1 MGTGREGGAPGNRPV
16 STTHNADKGG
26 PISLSTIFEQY
37 PDRRY
42 IMFGGK
48 GGLGKTT
55 FSAATAYYLAKQGKR
70 VLVFS
75 VDPQASLSDIFKKDI
90 FGKGPVEIMPNLYA
104 QEIDADRRVREYQQ
118 EIRQKIL
125 DMYGMEKIPEEIESY
140 IQAAAAEPAMEES
153 AIFDE
158 VVDIVVKGGYDYYIY
173 DLVPL
178 GHALYYL
185 SMASV
190 YDAWIDKITSL
201 REQMREYDQV
211 AAVMRREKE
220 VDEDAILNELLYIK
234 DRINR
239 SSSILTDKKKT
250 AFFFVLTAEEMVIK
264 DTVKA
269 AELFAKF
276 DVPLSGY
283 IINRVLPAELK
294 SQNIPEYLK
303 NRLEM
308 QEHYLEVIDRDF
320 SGQILASVPEME
332 RDVTGLAMI
341 EKMASAMYG
350 NFV

>member
-1 MGTGREGGAPGNRPV
+1 M
-16 STTHNADKGG
+16 
-26 PISLSTIFEQY
+26 SLAKIFEQY

-55 FSAATAYYLAKQGKR
+55 FSAAAAYYLAKKGKK

-75 VDPQASLSDIFKKDI
+75 VDPQASLTDIFQKDI
-90 FGKGPVEIMPNLYA
+90 FGKGPTEIIPNLYA
-104 QEIDADRRVREYQQ
+104 QEIDADKRVREYQQ

-125 DMYGMEKIPEEIESY
+125 DMYGMDQIPEEIESY

-158 VVDIVVKGGYDYYIY
+158 VVDIVVKGGFDYYIY

-190 YDAWIDKITSL
+190 YDAWIDKITHL

-211 AAVMRREKE
+211 AAVIRRDSEME
-220 VDEDAILNELLYIK
+220 EDLILNELLYIK
-234 DRINR
+234 DRINK
-239 SSSILTDKKKT
+239 SSSILTDKAKT
-250 AFFFVLTAEEMVIK
+250 AFFFVLTAEKMIIQ
-264 DTVKA
+264 DTMKA
-269 AELFAKF
+269 ADLFSKF

-294 SQNIPEYLK
+294 DQNIPDYLK
-303 NRLEM
+303 NRFWM
-308 QEHYLEVIDRDF
+308 QERYLEVIEKDF
-320 SGQILASVPEME
+320 AGQILASVPEME
-332 RDVTGLAMI
+332 RDVTGLPMI
-341 EKMASAMYG
+341 EKMARAMFG
-350 NFV
+350 DF

>member
-1 MGTGREGGAPGNRPV
+1 VIA
-16 STTHNADKGG
+16 
-26 PISLSTIFEQY
+26 ISLSTIFEQF

-55 FSAATAYYLAKQGKR
+55 FSAATAFYLAKKGYR

-75 VDPQASLSDIFKKDI
+75 VDPQASLSDIFKQDI
-90 FGKGPVEIMPNLYA
+90 FGKGPTEICPNLYA

-125 DMYGMEKIPEEIESY
+125 DMYGMEKIPDEIESY

-190 YDAWIDKITSL
+190 YDAWIDKITDL
-201 REQMREYDQV
+201 RSQMREYDQV

-220 VDEDAILNELLYIK
+220 TDEDAILNELLYIK
-234 DRINR
+234 ERINK
-239 SSSILTDKKKT
+239 SSSILTDKKRT
-250 AFFFVLTAEEMVIK
+250 AFFFVLTAEQMVIQ
-264 DTVKA
+264 DTMKA
-269 AELFAKF
+269 AQLFAKF

-283 IINRVLPAELK
+283 IINRVLPSELRE
-294 SQNIPEYLK
+294 QRIPEYLK
-303 NRLEM
+303 NRLTM
-308 QEHYLEVIDRDF
+308 QDHYLKVIEKDF
-320 SGQILASVPEME
+320 AGQILASVPEME
-332 RDVTGLAMI
+332 RDVTGLGMI
-341 EKMASAMYG
+341 EKMAQAMYG
-350 NFV
+350 NFM

>member
-1 MGTGREGGAPGNRPV
+1 MIHIPL
-16 STTHNADKGG
+16 AD
-26 PISLSTIFEQY
+26 IFEKF

-55 FSAATAYYLAKQGKR
+55 FSAAAAYYLAKKGKR

-75 VDPQASLSDIFKKDI
+75 VDPQASLTDIFEKDI
-90 FGKGPVEIMPNLYA
+90 FGKGPTEIIPNLYA
-104 QEIDADRRVREYQQ
+104 QEIDADRRVKEYQQ

-125 DMYGMEKIPEEIESY
+125 NMYGMEKIPEEIESY

-158 VVDIVVKGGYDYYIY
+158 VVDIVIKGGYDYYIY

-190 YDAWIDKITSL
+190 YDAWISKITSL

-211 AAVMRREKE
+211 AAVMRRDKE
-220 VDEDAILNELLYIK
+220 LDEDAILNELLYIK
-234 DRINR
+234 DRINK
-239 SSSILTDKKKT
+239 SSGILTDKQKT

-264 DTVKA
+264 DTLKA
-269 AELFAKF
+269 AELFSKF

-283 IINRVLPAELK
+283 ILNRVLPPDLK
-294 SQNIPEYLK
+294 GKNIPEYLK

-308 QEHYLEVIDRDF
+308 QEHYLKVIDTTFR
-320 SGQILASVPEME
+320 GQILASVPEME
-332 RDVTGLAMI
+332 RDVTGLVMI
-341 EKMASAMYG
+341 EKMAKAM
-350 NFV
+350 FE

>member
-1 MGTGREGGAPGNRPV
+1 MTQRPNDSEEGV
-16 STTHNADKGG
+16 VH
-26 PISLSTIFEQY
+26 ISLADIFDKY

-55 FSAATAYYLAKQGKR
+55 FSAATAYYLAKKGKR

-75 VDPQASLSDIFKKDI
+75 VDPQASLTDIFEKDI
-90 FGKGPVEIMPNLYA
+90 FGKGPTEIMPNLYA
-104 QEIDADRRVREYQQ
+104 QEIDADRRVKDYQQ
-118 EIRQKIL
+118 EIRQKIF
-125 DMYGMEKIPEEIESY
+125 DMYGMDKIPDEIESY

-153 AIFDE
+153 AIFDQ

-190 YDAWIDKITSL
+190 YDAWIGKITNL

-211 AAVMRREKE
+211 AAVIRREKE
-220 VDEDAILNELLYIK
+220 LDEDAILNELLYIK
-234 DRINR
+234 DRLNK

-264 DTVKA
+264 DTMKA
-269 AELFAKF
+269 ADLFSKF

-283 IINRVLPAELK
+283 IMNRVLPDTLK

-303 NRLEM
+303 NRLAM
-308 QEHYLEVIDRDF
+308 QDHYLKVIDTTF
-320 SGQILASVPEME
+320 GKQILASVPEME
-332 RDVTGLAMI
+332 RDVTGLPMI
-341 EKMASAMYG
+341 EKMAKAMFG
-350 NFV
+350 DF